1 MANETNPE
9 KLHTEFQREALSP
22 GKIQMIHPPQDLSK
36 LREPIP
42 IERVDFRIQSI
53 SKDGWAKLLAYKDAR
68 VDMDRLD
75 AVVGLGCWQRKH
87 EDICGNLFGA
97 VGIFNERLQQWVWVQ
112 DVGVESKTEKE
123 KGEASDSF
131 KRACFNLGIGR
142 ELYNYPNML
151 VKLLPHEFELDEK
164 TKKGKQTWGLK
175 LREWTWTISWRHE
188 DNGRYEVEHLYGHD
202 EKGVNR
208 YKYPH
213 GSQPRT
219 TSKPSSASQMA
230 AELPFDDSND
240 SSEGDYGMPGPGDSR
255 PGERSPADV
264 AREMRANAA
273 RDPVKSD
280 ALPWFNDFDK
290 RKDEMYDMLEDGRYE
305 NPQAIIDDLKK
316 KYKVSKVVEDKI
328 RKLGVADA

>member
-1 MANETNPE
+1 MANETDHELLMQWEGQQNS
-9 KLHTEFQREALSP
+9 KMGFDQIRV
-22 GKIQMIHPPQDLSK
+22 IHPSQDLSK

-151 VKLLPHEFELDEK
+151 VKLLPHEFEQDEK

-213 GSQPRT
+213 GSIERKPAARRDQPVSYDLLEAQGPDAGEVAET
-219 TSKPSSASQMA
+219 SSAAQ
-230 AELPFDDSND
+230 
-240 SSEGDYGMPGPGDSR
+240 
-255 PGERSPADV
+255 RSPADV
-264 AREMRANAA
+264 AKEMRANAA